1 MFDTY
6 GVIVYQEQVI
16 NILVKMAKF
25 SYAEADNIRRA
36 MAKKK
41 EDIILKTKDDFIKRS
56 ISNGYREDLAINIY
70 EHILKFASYGFNKA
84 HSVSYAYISYQM
96 AYLKVHYNALFTF
109 ELLNNSLGSI
119 DVIKELLNE
128 LKKNKLIINH
138 ADINMSNKDFNLVN
152 NNVYLSF
159 KMIKNMKSECIDN
172 ILKEREN
179 GVYTDIYDFF
189 KRTVT
194 FLNKSDYLLL
204 INSFSLSC
212 FNYNINTL
220 LNNLDSLINYGA
232 LAIELNEYAL
242 MPEIEKY
249 PELDIN
255 YLREEEIDSYGFYI
269 SNHPASK
276 YSKVNKIKDINN
288 YLFKTV
294 KMYVLVEDIKAIK
307 TKKNE
312 DMAFITGSDDT
323 GKMEFTVF
331 PKNFYMLQNLRKN
344 DMIKIVG
351 NVSKRFDKV
360 SVIITNVAKDV

>member
-1 MFDTY
+1 
-6 GVIVYQEQVI
+6 
-16 NILVKMAKF
+16 
-25 SYAEADNIRRA
+25 
-36 MAKKK
+36 
-41 EDIILKTKDDFIKRS
+41 
-56 ISNGYREDLAINIY
+56 
-70 EHILKFASYGFNKA
+70 
-84 HSVSYAYISYQM
+84 
-96 AYLKVHYNALFTF
+96 
-109 ELLNNSLGSI
+109 
-119 DVIKELLNE
+119 
-128 LKKNKLIINH
+128 
-138 ADINMSNKDFNLVN
+138 
-152 NNVYLSF
+152 
-159 KMIKNMKSECIDN
+159 
-172 ILKEREN
+172 
-179 GVYTDIYDFF
+179 
-189 KRTVT
+189 
-194 FLNKSDYLLL
+194 
-204 INSFSLSC
+204 
-212 FNYNINTL
+212 
-220 LNNLDSLINYGA
+220 
-232 LAIELNEYAL
+232 

-255 YLREEEIDSYGFYI
+255 YLREKEIDSYGFYI